1 MVEWRGREEILD
13 TRTPRRAERPR
24 PEPRE
29 LPPVD
34 LGQPQPGS
42 AEPDVAPET
51 APEGGGRRRVDLRW
65 LVVAVVT
72 AFVIGAAVG
81 GSTVNAQRDAA
92 SDIESLNDAR
102 VAAVVL
108 ALDGVGREGVLRI
121 QIGLRNLGERDLR
134 LRSLYPDGWVVVEDG
149 RQDLRLR
156 TSQWAN
162 ATMLVVP
169 NCEAPVPTELVA
181 RVSNG
186 ERERLLR
193 LALPVGSNPL
203 TWAMQESCS
212 PVASDIFVS
221 AVDVLNTTDAGLR
234 MRLVLRGASRPAT
247 LVTGVSSRT
256 PGFAVVVDGG
266 LPTTIRGGGVTTHPV
281 LVHWDVTDCGAANN
295 LGSADLALEVAA
307 EAGALAVSV
316 QSLDPRVTAAL
327 ARFAVSRCS

>member
-1 MVEWRGREEILD
+1 VVEWRGREEILD
-13 TRTPRRAERPR
+13 TRTPRRPERPR

-29 LPPVD
+29 LPAVD
-34 LGQPQPGS
+34 LGKDP
-42 AEPDVAPET
+42 AAPEPE
-51 APEGGGRRRVDLRW
+51 APPPATEGGGRRRLEVRW
-65 LVVAVVT
+65 LVGAVVA
-72 AFVIGAAVG
+72 AFVVGAAVG
-81 GSTVNAQRDAA
+81 GSTVGAQRDAA
-92 SDIESLNDAR
+92 TAAQALNDAR

-121 QIGLRNLGERDLR
+121 SIGLRNLGDRDLT

-149 RQDLRLR
+149 RQDVLLR
-156 TSQWAN
+156 SSSWAN

-169 NCEAPVPTELVA
+169 NCNAPVPNELVA
-181 RVSNG
+181 KVSNG

-193 LALPVGSNPL
+193 LPLPVGSNPL
-203 TWAMQESCS
+203 TWALQESCS
-212 PVASDIFVS
+212 PVASDIFVA

-266 LPTTIRGGGVTTHPV
+266 LPTTVRGGGITTHPV
-281 LVHWDVTDCGAANN
+281 LVHWEVTDCGAAAT
-295 LGSADLALEVAA
+295 LGSTDIALEVAA

-327 ARFAVSRCS
+327 ARFAVSRCG

>member
-13 TRTPRRAERPR
+13 TRTPRGPERPR

-29 LPPVD
+29 LPAVD
-34 LGQPQPGS
+34 LGQDPGS
-42 AEPDVAPET
+42 TEPEAPPPAST
-51 APEGGGRRRVDLRW
+51 EGGGRRRLEVRW
-65 LVVAVVT
+65 LVGGVVA
-72 AFVIGAAVG
+72 AFVVGAAVG
-81 GSTVNAQRDAA
+81 GSTVGAQRDAA
-92 SDIESLNDAR
+92 TAAQALDDAR

-121 QIGLRNLGERDLR
+121 SIGLRNLGDRDLT

-149 RQDLRLR
+149 RQDVPLR
-156 TSQWAN
+156 SSSWAN

-169 NCEAPVPTELVA
+169 NCNAPVPNELVA

-193 LALPVGSNPL
+193 LPLPVGSNPL
-203 TWAMQESCS
+203 TWALQESCS
-212 PVASDIFVS
+212 PVASDIFVA

-234 MRLVLRGASRPAT
+234 MRLVLRGASRPET

-266 LPTTIRGGGVTTHPV
+266 LPTTVRGGGITTHPV
-281 LVHWDVTDCGAANN
+281 LVHWEVTDCGAADK
-295 LGSADLALEVAA
+295 LGSTDIALEVAA

-327 ARFAVSRCS
+327 ARFAVSRCVS